1 MDDKEMRSAVERVLA
16 GMDAAELEQRIAP
29 VKCDKN
35 PEAPECQVYPEYGIH
50 TDYGVD
56 TPLYGVGD

>member
-1 MDDKEMRSAVERVLA
+1 MDDKKMRQTVDQVLA

-35 PEAPECQVYPEYGIH
+35 PEAPECQVFPEYGVN
-50 TDYGVD
+50 TDYGI
-56 TPLYGVGD
+56 PAPRYGVGY